1 MRKVRAATDIG
12 GTFTDL
18 VYFDVNEAGAIDSMS
33 AYKAHTTPGRF
44 EQGVVD
50 AFAKAPISVAEA
62 DFFAHGTTV
71 VINTLLERK
80 GVRTGLITT
89 AGFRDVL
96 EIGRG
101 DRPDYFNLRYQKP
114 KPFIPRYLR
123 SEVRERLNYK
133 GEVLAALQLDDV
145 DECVEHFR
153 REGVQAVAISLLHS
167 YANPAHELA
176 VADRVAELWPGVTVV
191 TSAQITRQWREYERS
206 NTAAVCAYV
215 QPIAE
220 TYLTNMQQA
229 LEGDGFKGAFY
240 VMQSNGGIDTVQATK
255 RTPIAVIESGPASG
269 VYGAAALG
277 EILGIEN
284 IIALDV
290 GGTTAKCSLIDQ
302 GRVAITSQYMI
313 EKSPT
318 SAGYPIMT
326 PVVDIVEIGN
336 GGGSIGWVDDHGK
349 LHVGPQSAGAEP
361 GPVAYGNGGTE
372 ATTTDANLMLSRIN
386 PNYFVGGDIT
396 ADMGAVGASLAQ
408 LGKKIG
414 LSTAETARGVVRIA
428 NHNMVNA
435 LKLVSINRGFDPRDF
450 TMVAFGGGGAM
461 HASALALELNIP
473 RVIVPAHAA
482 VFSAWGMLMSDLRRD
497 YIRTKPTTLTD
508 AVAEEIA
515 SIFQSMEAEAMA
527 AYTEEEVTSD
537 RVRFERFAD
546 MRYAGQEHTVQIPLA
561 SDWTPAQGTRAL
573 VTKFAEEYEHKF
585 GYRLDNAVEVVSYY
599 LVAYATVDRPDLK
612 PIPVGDNAEQ
622 ARKASRDVD
631 FDTHG
636 VHQTDIYDREQLG
649 AGVTVPGP
657 AIVEESGGTTVIF
670 PGQQARVD
678 RFGNLHITTTAGVDL
693 APAS

>member
-1 MRKVRAATDIG
+1 MSTVRRVRAATDIG

-33 AYKAHTTPGRF
+33 AYKTHTTPGQF

-50 AFAKAPISVAEA
+50 AFAKAPLSVAEV
-62 DFFAHGTTV
+62 DYFAHGTTV

-114 KPFIPRYLR
+114 EPFVPRYLR
-123 SEVRERLNYK
+123 LEVRERLNYK
-133 GEVLAALQLDDV
+133 GEVLSALQLEDV
-145 DECVEHFR
+145 DQCVEHFR
-153 REGVQAVAISLLHS
+153 REEVEAIAVSLLHA
-167 YANPAHELA
+167 YANPEHELA
-176 VADRVAELWPGVTVV
+176 VAQRVAALWPEVTVV
-191 TSAQITRQWREYERS
+191 TSQQITRQWREYERS

-215 QPIAE
+215 QPIAAA
-220 TYLTNMQQA
+220 YLSNMQDA
-229 LEGDGFKGAFY
+229 LENDGFNGSFY
-240 VMQSNGGIDTVQATK
+240 VMQSNGGIDTVAATK

-277 EILGIEN
+277 QILGLEN
-284 IIALDV
+284 IIAFDI

-336 GGGSIGWVDDHGK
+336 GGGSIGWVDDHAK
-349 LHVGPQSAGAEP
+349 LHVGPQSAGAQP
-361 GPVAYGNGGTE
+361 GPVAYGKGGTE

-386 PNYFVGGDIT
+386 PDYFVNGEIT
-396 ADMGAVGASLAQ
+396 ADMDSVNASLAQ
-408 LGKKIG
+408 LGQKMG
-414 LSTAETARGVVRIA
+414 LTAQETARGVVRIA
-428 NHNMVNA
+428 NHNMINA
-435 LKLVSINRGFDPRDF
+435 LKLVSINRGHDPRDF

-497 YIRTKPTTLTD
+497 YIRTKPTTLSA
-508 AVAEEIA
+508 AVTGEIVA
-515 SIFQSMEAEAMA
+515 IFEAMEADAMA
-527 AYTEEEVTSD
+527 AYNAEDVTPE

-546 MRYAGQEHTVQIPLA
+546 MRYAGQEHTVQIPVAAGL
-561 SDWTPAQGTRAL
+561 TVEQGVEQL
-573 VTKFAEEYEHKF
+573 VTAFAQEYEHKF
-585 GYRLDNAVEVVSYY
+585 SYRLDNAVEVVSYY
-599 LVAYATVDRPDLK
+599 LVAYASVDRPTLQPIAANPDL
-612 PIPVGDNAEQ
+612 EQ
-622 ARKASRDVD
+622 ARKPARDVD
-631 FDTHG
+631 FDTFGSHK
-636 VHQTDIYDREQLG
+636 TDIYDRSKLG
-649 AGVTVPGP
+649 AGAKFTGP
-657 AIVEESGGTTVIF
+657 AIIEEAGGTAVVF
-670 PGQQARVD
+670 PEQAVEVD
-678 RFGNLHITTTAGVDL
+678 QYGNLHITR
-693 APAS
+693 ASSG